1 MFGARKLSRA
11 GFSYVVRQGIA
22 NLQRPNN
29 RTALLMLSLGLGT
42 FLILT
47 VFIVQHSLLGALEAE
62 GYGKEGDTVLFD
74 VQPDQ
79 KPIVSEILQ
88 RHGLPLVDEAP
99 IIAMRISSVKGTA
112 VELLLTNKHSGI
124 PRWVLRRE
132 YRSSYSD
139 HLRSG
144 EKLIAGKWYDQFT
157 NNAQSIPISVEQSIA
172 TDLKVGLGDEL
183 VFDVQGIPVK
193 TRVGSIR
200 EVDWRR
206 VQPNFF
212 IVFPKGSLEDA
223 PGFFALVTRAGT
235 AEKSAALQRD
245 VVQKFSN
252 VSVIDLRLI
261 LQTVDALLAKVSF
274 VLQFMALFTAF
285 TGVLVLVGAVLTGR
299 YQRAREGVLLRTLG
313 ASKNQIRSIL
323 LIEYISLGAGAAAT
337 GTLLSLAAS
346 WALAHYVFHI
356 GFVPGFSAALAALII
371 VPVLTTVVGL
381 LLSRDTV
388 RQPPMAVLRSEA
400 ALQ

>member
-1 MFGARKLSRA
+1 
-11 GFSYVVRQGIA
+11 
-22 NLQRPNN
+22 
-29 RTALLMLSLGLGT
+29 
-42 FLILT
+42 
-47 VFIVQHSLLGALEAE
+47 
-62 GYGKEGDTVLFD
+62 
-74 VQPDQ
+74 
-79 KPIVSEILQ
+79 
-88 RHGLPLVDEAP
+88 
-99 IIAMRISSVKGTA
+99 
-112 VELLLTNKHSGI
+112 VELLLTNRHSGI
-124 PRWVLRRE
+124 PRWVVRRE

-144 EKLIAGKWYDQFT
+144 EKLIAGKWHGQFT
-157 NNAQSIPISVEQSIA
+157 NTAQSIPISVEQSIA

-193 TRVGSIR
+193 TRVSSLR

-223 PGFFALVTRAGT
+223 PGFFALVTRTGT
-235 AEKSAALQRD
+235 AEKSAALQRE

-252 VSVIDLRLI
+252 ISVIDLRLI
-261 LQTVDALLAKVSF
+261 LQTVDALLEKVSF

-313 ASKNQIRSIL
+313 ASKNQIRAIL
-323 LIEYISLGAGAAAT
+323 VIEYISLGAGAAAT
-337 GTLLSLAAS
+337 GTLLSIAAS

-356 GFVPGFSAALAALII
+356 SFVPGFSAAAVALVI